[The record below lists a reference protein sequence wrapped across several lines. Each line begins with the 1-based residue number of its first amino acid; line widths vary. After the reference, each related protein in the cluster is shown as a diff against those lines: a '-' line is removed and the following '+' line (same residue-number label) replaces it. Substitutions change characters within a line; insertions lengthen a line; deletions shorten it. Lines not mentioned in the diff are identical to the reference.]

1 MLLALCA
8 FLTALAVSW
17 VSIPLAY
24 KLAVRYGVIVHPDA
38 RRVHAEPTPLWGG
51 IAIWLGVVAGIACA
65 EVYEIVTNSPSVITP
80 QVWILLTAATVVAVI
95 GMLDDKYQLSA
106 AWQALALVGIS
117 LVVALLGIR
126 IDFVT
131 NIFGESQILP
141 LGAWAVPVTVIWL
154 FGATKTVDLVDGLDG
169 LCAGVCAIASC
180 ALAIMALA
188 LGSLSVAA
196 VCAAVTGA
204 SLGFLRFNF
213 PPARIF
219 MGTIGSQFMGFII
232 AGAAVIGAFKVAAAV
247 AFLVPIFA
255 LGVPIFDAIFAVIRR
270 ALKGAPLHQADK
282 GHIHHRLLDLGL
294 NQRQAI
300 LVLYA
305 ATFLLS
311 AAALVIF
318 STVR

>member
-24 KLAVRYGVIVHPDA
+24 KLAVRHGVIVHPDA

-51 IAIWLGVVAGIACA
+51 IAIWLGVIGGIACA
-65 EVYEIVTNSPSVITP
+65 EIYEVVTNSPSVITP
-80 QVWILLTAATVVAVI
+80 QVWVLLTAATVVAAI

-117 LVVALLGIR
+117 LVVAFLGVR

-180 ALAIMALA
+180 ALAIMALT

-204 SLGFLRFNF
+204 SLGFLRYNF

-219 MGTIGSQFMGFII
+219 MGTIGSQFMGFVI

-247 AFLVPIFA
+247 AFLVPILA
-255 LGVPIFDAIFAVIRR
+255 LGVPIFDAVFAVIRR

-311 AAALVIF
+311 ATALVIF

>member
-38 RRVHAEPTPLWGG
+38 RRVHSEPTPLWGG

-80 QVWILLTAATVVAVI
+80 QVWVLLTAATVVAVI

-106 AWQALALVGIS
+106 AWQALALVGIA
-117 LVVALLGIR
+117 LAVALLGIR

-131 NIFGESQILP
+131 NIFGESQMLP

-180 ALAIMALA
+180 ALAIMAIF

-219 MGTIGSQFMGFII
+219 MGTIGSQFMGFVI

-255 LGVPIFDAIFAVIRR
+255 LGVPIFDAVFAVIRR